1 MDDPLLVSVLHRL
14 ADRDEQLEPFAERQP
29 AFVAEPGDGDALDQ
43 LHDKVGATRVG
54 RAGVEDLGDVGMVH
68 ERQRW
73 RSAANRASTWRL
85 SIPALII
92 FSATVRLIGR
102 VCSAMKTVPMPPS
115 PMVCKSLYGP
125 MSAPASSVAG
135 AEPTVGVA
143 DAGGDSKKFPA

>member
-68 ERQRW
+68 ERQGLALSGEPGEHLAAVHPGLDNLQCN
-73 RSAANRASTWRL
+73 RSPHWPGLLGHEDGAHAS
-85 SIPALII
+85 
-92 FSATVRLIGR
+92 F
-102 VCSAMKTVPMPPS
+102 
-115 PMVCKSLYGP
+115 
-125 MSAPASSVAG
+125 
-135 AEPTVGVA
+135 A
-143 DAGGDSKKFPA
+143 DGL